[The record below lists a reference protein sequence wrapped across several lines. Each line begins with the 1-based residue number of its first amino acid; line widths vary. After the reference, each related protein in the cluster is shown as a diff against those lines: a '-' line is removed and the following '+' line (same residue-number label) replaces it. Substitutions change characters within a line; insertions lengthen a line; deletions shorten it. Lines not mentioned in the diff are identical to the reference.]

1 MAYSGIV
8 TKVRAMQAKLLTKE
22 DFDNI
27 AAMKSVLDIISF
39 LKGKPAYSELLNQM
53 DESLYHR
60 GNIEKILYQSLYN
73 DYTRLFRFGGIEQ
86 KKFLKLY
93 LKRYEVDVIN
103 YCLRIVFNHYDKP
116 FDLNYKKEFFD
127 RYSQISID
135 RLITSQ
141 NIDELVDNLKDT
153 EYYTPLKRLRDSGAA
168 TLFDYDLAL
177 DLYYFTTLWKSKR
190 RGSCSC
196 CGPSIW
202 LPSSTSGS
210 RPTPPRWTK
219 CPAVWKRTQRA
230 TRTRP
235 ALST

>member
-1 MAYSGIV
+1 MGNVMAYSGIV
-8 TKVRAMQAKLLTKE
+8 TKVRAIQAKLLTKE

-177 DLYYFTTLWKSKR
+177 DL
-190 RGSCSC
+190 
-196 CGPSIW
+196 
-202 LPSSTSGS
+202 
-210 RPTPPRWTK
+210 
-219 CPAVWKRTQRA
+219 
-230 TRTRP
+230 
-235 ALST
+235 